1 MTNYFIRQCVCLAVL
16 ASSLSACAPII
27 SGAMNATV
35 DESGLK
41 TKTADYFHATP
52 EKVDISHV
60 EKGALS
66 TAYSARYAGAY
77 YKCTVYYGQV
87 DCKQTDAANAGDAQ
101 GIPASQA
108 GNQDRNMTTLQAQ
121 VRLNQL
127 GFPIGEPDG
136 VFGKKS
142 VKELKLF
149 QKSRGLPESGKLDP
163 RTVDA
168 LRQG

>member
-1 MTNYFIRQCVCLAVL
+1 MTNYFILRGVCLAVL
-16 ASSLSACAPII
+16 ASGLSACAPII

-35 DESGLK
+35 DENSLK

-52 EKVDISHV
+52 ENVDISHV

-66 TAYSARYAGAY
+66 TAYNARYAGAY

-87 DCKQTDAANAGDAQ
+87 DCKQTDAASAGNAQDV
-101 GIPASQA
+101 PASHA
-108 GNQDRNMTTLQAQ
+108 RNEDPNMTTLQAQ
-121 VRLNQL
+121 IRLNQL
-127 GFPIGEPDG
+127 GFSIGQPDG

-149 QKSRGLPESGKLDP
+149 QKSRGLPETGKLDP